1 MPGCLSVLPSQP
13 PPAAPGDDTG
23 KDERGIK
30 IAGSG
35 IDFIKHSIV
44 FAPDDIPGNFASNY
58 FALYFKAKTKTNL
71 KLIPTDGYWQTSVF
85 LILYQMKG
93 LEFQMGLQSALFT
106 NQF

>member
-1 MPGCLSVLPSQP
+1 MPGCISELLSHP
-13 PPAAPGDDTG
+13 PPAALGDDSG

-35 IDFIKHSIV
+35 IAFIKHSIV

-71 KLIPTDGYWQTSVF
+71 KLIPTDGYWQMSVF
-85 LILYQMKG
+85 
-93 LEFQMGLQSALFT
+93 
-106 NQF
+106 